1 MVKIKV
7 LAGGGFVEQEVRSV
21 TICEL
26 REELG
31 IDTGAAV
38 AVNGQNKANSYTLRD
53 DDLVAAVSNDKTGGV
68 TRGKTKPVKAKGRPR
83 VQSTTITKAYN
94 NLGEMGS
101 DVRSVMKSFVNKDG
115 KYDTREGAVISS
127 LYGQELKRIKVEL
140 DIYNADNQKGNSGA
154 AGCLELTK

>member
-31 IDTGAAV
+31 IDAGAAV

-94 NLGEMGS
+94 NLIFTQKYPTLVLFT
-101 DVRSVMKSFVNKDG
+101 DLKD
-115 KYDTREGAVISS
+115 
-127 LYGQELKRIKVEL
+127 L
-140 DIYNADNQKGNSGA
+140 DKLPVKDAFEEASKEERFKHKILFAKADKD
-154 AGCLELTK
+154 